1 MYSKCFIILVL
12 EAEVNNTYIYL
23 LLPADSYAVVV
34 RCKRKI
40 EDKVTHCVFS
50 FKLES

>member
-1 MYSKCFIILVL
+1 MKCFIILVL
-12 EAEVNNTYIYL
+12 EAEINNTFDSIYL

-34 RCKRKI
+34 GCERKI